1 MLMAQLGEAGN
12 SRKKRRKY
20 GILKKKIILSFFK
33 VKTAQVWI

>member
-20 GILKKKIILSFFK
+20 GIYLFFK